1 MRFKVESVQR
11 GSQDPVEIKT
21 LKQLVDWC
29 QQWQPKNVI
38 IDVDEMEL
46 LIYDDYIE

>member
-1 MRFKVESVQR
+1 MLFKVESVQR
-11 GSQDPVEIKT
+11 GSQDP

-46 LIYDDYIE
+46 IIYDDYIE